1 MSNAKND
8 IILIRAYELI
18 EEYTSHPSGV
28 DKTMLNYIESNDMDN
43 LLATIVKL
51 EGEQAQEYF
60 YNFGLLERGDEY

>member
-18 EEYTSHPSGV
+18 EEYTSHPSGI
-28 DKTMLNYIESNDMDN
+28 DKTMLNYIEANDMDN
-43 LLATIVKL
+43 LLATIIKL

>member
-1 MSNAKND
+1 MSNVKNE
-8 IILIRAYELI
+8 IILVRAYELI
-18 EEYTSHPSGV
+18 EEYTGHPSGV
-28 DKTMLNYIESNDMDN
+28 DRTMLACIAQSDMDN